1 MLRSVRSIETPSL
14 FDLKRRSALISDVIS
29 GRSHS
34 ARDEGWTWP
43 VGDGIE
49 EERSEGAAEE
59 GGGRRKRTGYD
70 GEFRK
75 ELEGDGGNGVR
86 QW

>member
-1 MLRSVRSIETPSL
+1 MLRSARSFETPSL
-14 FDLKRRSALISDVIS
+14 FALKRRSALISDVIS
-29 GRSHS
+29 GGSHS

-43 VGDGIE
+43 VGERIEEAAEGIE
-49 EERSEGAAEE
+49 EA
-59 GGGRRKRTGYD
+59 GGRRRTKTGYD

-75 ELEGDGGNGVR
+75 ELEGEGGNGVR